1 MTYYKAIRCER
12 GCGHEVIPKT
22 PETYWKAV
30 REDGTDFY
38 TGTVQWAPESG
49 DIPAEGLVV
58 THPTSTVW
66 GERHATH
73 LCASTSPTDCTGF
86 KWPCRLLEME
96 PVAEVHEHEGCKVS
110 ALSWRVVRE
119 LPAIQALGPQG
130 AAVAALIDGL
140 RRLDAEALARLADA
154 RVAARVAVRGAA
166 RDAAR
171 VAARVAVRDAVR
183 GAARD
188 AARDAVRDAVRG
200 AARDAAWDAARG
212 AARDAAWDAA
222 DAAVALV
229 VWDLI
234 TSEHRDT
241 LTAPIRTALP
251 DLWADV
257 TAHLPHDKE
266 LDR

>member
-1 MTYYKAIRCER
+1 M
-12 GCGHEVIPKT
+12 
-22 PETYWKAV
+22 TYWKAV

-38 TGTVQWAPESG
+38 SGTVRWAPEQG
-49 DIPAEGLVV
+49 DIPAEGIAVA
-58 THPTSTVW
+58 HPTSTAW
-66 GERHATH
+66 GEDHSTH

-96 PVAEVHEHEGCKVS
+96 PVAEVHEHAGSKVS

-119 LPAIQALGPQG
+119 LPAMQALGPQG

-154 RVAARVAVRGAA
+154 RVAAWGAAWGAAWDAVRV
-166 RDAAR
+166 AAR
-171 VAARVAVRDAVR
+171 VAARD
-183 GAARD
+183 
-188 AARDAVRDAVRG
+188 
-200 AARDAAWDAARG
+200 

-222 DAAVALV
+222 DPAVALV

>member
-1 MTYYKAIRCER
+1 M
-12 GCGHEVIPKT
+12 
-22 PETYWKAV
+22 TYWKAV

-38 TGTVQWAPESG
+38 SGTVRWAPEQG
-49 DIPAEGLVV
+49 DIPAEGIAVA
-58 THPTSTVW
+58 HPTSTAW
-66 GERHATH
+66 GEDHSTH

-96 PVAEVHEHEGCKVS
+96 PVAEVHEHAGSKVS

-119 LPAIQALGPQG
+119 LPAMQALGPQG

-140 RRLDAEALARLADA
+140 RRLDAEALARMADA
-154 RVAARVAVRGAA
+154 W
-166 RDAAR
+166 
-171 VAARVAVRDAVR
+171 
-183 GAARD
+183 D
-188 AARDAVRDAVRG
+188 AARDAVRGAVRDAADAAVRGAVRDAAWDAVRG
-200 AARDAAWDAARG
+200 AAWDAADAAVRGAVRGAAWDAVHGAAWDAVRG
-212 AARDAAWDAA
+212 AVRDAADAA

>member
-1 MTYYKAIRCER
+1 M
-12 GCGHEVIPKT
+12 
-22 PETYWKAV
+22 TYWKAV

-38 TGTVQWAPESG
+38 SGTVRWAPEQG
-49 DIPAEGLVV
+49 DIPAEGIAVA
-58 THPTSTVW
+58 HPTSTAW
-66 GERHATH
+66 GEDHSTH

-96 PVAEVHEHEGCKVS
+96 PVAEVHEHAGSKVS

-119 LPAIQALGPQG
+119 LPAMQALGPQG

-154 RVAARVAVRGAA
+154 RG
-166 RDAAR
+166 
-171 VAARVAVRDAVR
+171 
-183 GAARD
+183 
-188 AARDAVRDAVRG
+188 
-200 AARDAAWDAARG
+200 AAWDAVWG
-212 AARDAAWDAA
+212 AAR

>member
-1 MTYYKAIRCER
+1 M
-12 GCGHEVIPKT
+12 
-22 PETYWKAV
+22 TYWKAV

-38 TGTVQWAPESG
+38 SGTVRWAPEQG
-49 DIPAEGLVV
+49 DIPAEGIAVA
-58 THPTSTVW
+58 HPTSTAW
-66 GERHATH
+66 GEDHSTH

-96 PVAEVHEHEGCKVS
+96 PVAEVHEHAGSKVS

-119 LPAIQALGPQG
+119 LPAMQALGPQG

-154 RVAARVAVRGAA
+154 RVAAWDAVWGAV
-166 RDAAR
+166 R
-171 VAARVAVRDAVR
+171 VAARGAVRV
-183 GAARD
+183 AAR
-188 AARDAVRDAVRG
+188 
-200 AARDAAWDAARG
+200 
-212 AARDAAWDAA
+212 

-257 TAHLPHDKE
+257 TAHLPHAKE

>member
-1 MTYYKAIRCER
+1 MTYYKA
-12 GCGHEVIPKT
+12 
-22 PETYWKAV
+22 V
-30 REDGTDFY
+30 RPDGTDFY

-49 DIPAEGLVV
+49 DIPTEGLVV
-58 THPTSTVW
+58 THPTSMTW
-66 GERHATH
+66 KRGHATH

-86 KWPCRLLEME
+86 AWPCRLLEVE
-96 PVAEVHEHEGCKVS
+96 PVAEVHEHEGRKVS

-119 LPAIQALGPQG
+119 LPAMQALGPQG

-154 RVAARVAVRGAA
+154 R
-166 RDAAR
+166 
-171 VAARVAVRDAVR
+171 DAV
-183 GAARD
+183 
-188 AARDAVRDAVRG
+188 
-200 AARDAAWDAARG
+200 RDAAWDAV
-212 AARDAAWDAA
+212 RDAADAAA

>member
-1 MTYYKAIRCER
+1 M
-12 GCGHEVIPKT
+12 
-22 PETYWKAV
+22 TYWKAV

-38 TGTVQWAPESG
+38 SGTVRWAPEQG
-49 DIPAEGLVV
+49 DIPAEGIAVA
-58 THPTSTVW
+58 HPTSTAW
-66 GERHATH
+66 GEDHSTH

-96 PVAEVHEHEGCKVS
+96 PVAEVHEHAGSKVS

-119 LPAIQALGPQG
+119 LPAMQALGPQG

-140 RRLDAEALARLADA
+140 RRLDAEAPARLADA
-154 RVAARVAVRGAA
+154 RVAVWGAVWGAAWDAVWDAVWGAVRGAA
-166 RDAAR
+166 W
-171 VAARVAVRDAVR
+171 
-183 GAARD
+183 
-188 AARDAVRDAVRG
+188 DAVRDAVRG
-200 AARDAAWDAARG
+200 
-212 AARDAAWDAA
+212 AA

>member
-1 MTYYKAIRCER
+1 M
-12 GCGHEVIPKT
+12 
-22 PETYWKAV
+22 TYWKAV

-38 TGTVQWAPESG
+38 SGTVRWAPEQG
-49 DIPAEGLVV
+49 DIPAEGIAVA
-58 THPTSTVW
+58 HPTSTAW
-66 GERHATH
+66 GEDHSTH

-96 PVAEVHEHEGCKVS
+96 PVAEVHEHAGSKVS

-119 LPAIQALGPQG
+119 LPAMQALGPQG

-154 RVAARVAVRGAA
+154 W
-166 RDAAR
+166 
-171 VAARVAVRDAVR
+171 
-183 GAARD
+183 D
-188 AARDAVRDAVRG
+188 AARDAVRGAVRDAADAAVRGAVRGAAWDAVRG
-200 AARDAAWDAARG
+200 AVRDAA
-212 AARDAAWDAA
+212 DAA

-241 LTAPIRTALP
+241 LTAPIRAALP

>member
-1 MTYYKAIRCER
+1 M
-12 GCGHEVIPKT
+12 
-22 PETYWKAV
+22 TYWKAV

-38 TGTVQWAPESG
+38 SGTVRWAPEQG
-49 DIPAEGLVV
+49 DIPAEGIAVA
-58 THPTSTVW
+58 HPTSTAW
-66 GERHATH
+66 GEDHSTH

-96 PVAEVHEHEGCKVS
+96 PVAEVHEHAGSKVS

-119 LPAIQALGPQG
+119 LPAMQALGPQG
-130 AAVAALIDGL
+130 AAVAALIDGVG
-140 RRLDAEALARLADA
+140 RLDAEALARLADA
-154 RVAARVAVRGAA
+154 RGAA
-166 RDAAR
+166 
-171 VAARVAVRDAVR
+171 RDAVR

-188 AARDAVRDAVRG
+188 AARDAVRGAAWDAVRG
-200 AARDAAWDAARG
+200 AAWDAVR
-212 AARDAAWDAA
+212 DAA

-257 TAHLPHDKE
+257 TAHPHDKE

>member
-1 MTYYKAIRCER
+1 M
-12 GCGHEVIPKT
+12 
-22 PETYWKAV
+22 TYWKAV

-38 TGTVQWAPESG
+38 SGTVRWAPEQG
-49 DIPAEGLVV
+49 DIPAEGIAVA
-58 THPTSTVW
+58 HPTSTAW
-66 GERHATH
+66 GEDHSTH

-96 PVAEVHEHEGCKVS
+96 PVAEVHEHAGSKVS

-119 LPAIQALGPQG
+119 LPAMQALGPQG

-154 RVAARVAVRGAA
+154 RG
-166 RDAAR
+166 
-171 VAARVAVRDAVR
+171 
-183 GAARD
+183 
-188 AARDAVRDAVRG
+188 AARDAVRG
-200 AARDAAWDAARG
+200 
-212 AARDAAWDAA
+212 AAWDAA

>member
-1 MTYYKAIRCER
+1 M
-12 GCGHEVIPKT
+12 
-22 PETYWKAV
+22 TYWKAV
-30 REDGTDFY
+30 REDGTDFHS
-38 TGTVQWAPESG
+38 GTVRWAPEQG
-49 DIPAEGLVV
+49 DIPAEGIAVA
-58 THPTSTVW
+58 HPTSTAW
-66 GERHATH
+66 GEDHSTH

-96 PVAEVHEHEGCKVS
+96 PVAEVHEHAGSKVS

-119 LPAIQALGPQG
+119 LPAMQALGPQG

-154 RVAARVAVRGAA
+154 W
-166 RDAAR
+166 
-171 VAARVAVRDAVR
+171 
-183 GAARD
+183 D
-188 AARDAVRDAVRG
+188 AARDAVRGAVRDAADAAVRGAVRGAAWDAVRG
-200 AARDAAWDAARG
+200 AAWDAVRGAVRDAA
-212 AARDAAWDAA
+212 DAA

>member
-1 MTYYKAIRCER
+1 M
-12 GCGHEVIPKT
+12 
-22 PETYWKAV
+22 TYWKAV

-38 TGTVQWAPESG
+38 SGTVRWAPEQG
-49 DIPAEGLVV
+49 DIPAEGIAVA
-58 THPTSTVW
+58 HPTSTAW
-66 GERHATH
+66 GEDHSTH

-96 PVAEVHEHEGCKVS
+96 PVAEVHEHAGSKVS

-119 LPAIQALGPQG
+119 LPAMQALGPQG

-154 RVAARVAVRGAA
+154 RVAAW
-166 RDAAR
+166 
-171 VAARVAVRDAVR
+171 DAVW
-183 GAARD
+183 
-188 AARDAVRDAVRG
+188 G
-200 AARDAAWDAARG
+200 AARDAAWDAA
-212 AARDAAWDAA
+212 WDA

-251 DLWADV
+251 DLWAD
-257 TAHLPHDKE
+257 A
-266 LDR
+266 

>member
-1 MTYYKAIRCER
+1 M
-12 GCGHEVIPKT
+12 
-22 PETYWKAV
+22 TYWKAA

-38 TGTVQWAPESG
+38 SGTVRWAPEQG
-49 DIPAEGLVV
+49 DIPAEGIAVA
-58 THPTSTVW
+58 HPTSTAW
-66 GERHATH
+66 GEDHSTH

-96 PVAEVHEHEGCKVS
+96 PVAEVHEHAGSKVS

-119 LPAIQALGPQG
+119 LPAMQALGPQG

-154 RVAARVAVRGAA
+154 RVAVRGAVRGAV
-166 RDAAR
+166 R
-171 VAARVAVRDAVR
+171 VAARD
-183 GAARD
+183 
-188 AARDAVRDAVRG
+188 
-200 AARDAAWDAARG
+200 AARDAAWDAAW
-212 AARDAAWDAA
+212 DAVWGAA

-257 TAHLPHDKE
+257 TAHLPHAKE

>member
-1 MTYYKAIRCER
+1 M
-12 GCGHEVIPKT
+12 
-22 PETYWKAV
+22 TYWKAV

-38 TGTVQWAPESG
+38 SGTVRWAPEQG
-49 DIPAEGLVV
+49 DIPAEGIAVA
-58 THPTSTVW
+58 HPTSTAW
-66 GERHATH
+66 GEDHSTH

-96 PVAEVHEHEGCKVS
+96 PVAEVHEHAGSKVS

-119 LPAIQALGPQG
+119 LPAMQALGPQG

-154 RVAARVAVRGAA
+154 W
-166 RDAAR
+166 
-171 VAARVAVRDAVR
+171 
-183 GAARD
+183 D
-188 AARDAVRDAVRG
+188 AARDAVRGAVRDAADAAVRGAVRG
-200 AARDAAWDAARG
+200 AAWDAVRDAVRDAA
-212 AARDAAWDAA
+212 DAA

>member
-1 MTYYKAIRCER
+1 MTYF
-12 GCGHEVIPKT
+12 
-22 PETYWKAV
+22 KAV
-30 REDGTDFY
+30 RPDGTDFY
-38 TGTVQWAPESG
+38 SGTVRWAPEQG
-49 DIPAEGLVV
+49 DIPAEGIAVA
-58 THPTSTVW
+58 HPTSTAW
-66 GERHATH
+66 GEDHSTH

-96 PVAEVHEHEGCKVS
+96 PVAEVHEHAGSKVS

-119 LPAIQALGPQG
+119 LPAMQALGPQG

-154 RVAARVAVRGAA
+154 W
-166 RDAAR
+166 
-171 VAARVAVRDAVR
+171 
-183 GAARD
+183 D
-188 AARDAVRDAVRG
+188 AARDAVRGAVRDAADAAVRGAVRGAAWDAVRG
-200 AARDAAWDAARG
+200 AAWDAVRDAA
-212 AARDAAWDAA
+212 DAA

>member
-1 MTYYKAIRCER
+1 M
-12 GCGHEVIPKT
+12 
-22 PETYWKAV
+22 TYWKAV

-38 TGTVQWAPESG
+38 SGTVRWAPEQG
-49 DIPAEGLVV
+49 DIPAEGIAVA
-58 THPTSTVW
+58 HPTSTAW
-66 GERHATH
+66 GEDHSTH

-96 PVAEVHEHEGCKVS
+96 PVAEVHEHAGSKVS

-119 LPAIQALGPQG
+119 LPAMQALGPQG

-154 RVAARVAVRGAA
+154 RVAVRGAV
-166 RDAAR
+166 R
-171 VAARVAVRDAVR
+171 VAARGAVRV
-183 GAARD
+183 AARD
-188 AARDAVRDAVRG
+188 AARDA
-200 AARDAAWDAARG
+200 AW
-212 AARDAAWDAA
+212 DAAWDAA

>member
-1 MTYYKAIRCER
+1 MTYYKAIR
-12 GCGHEVIPKT
+12 P
-22 PETYWKAV
+22 
-30 REDGTDFY
+30 DGTDFY
-38 TGTVQWAPESG
+38 TGTVQWAPVQG
-49 DIPAEGLVV
+49 GIPAEGIVV
-58 THPTSTVW
+58 THPTSTKW
-66 GERHATH
+66 EFGHKTH

-86 KWPCRLLEME
+86 EWPCRLLEVE

-119 LPAIQALGPQG
+119 LPAMQALGPQC

-154 RVAARVAVRGAA
+154 RDAARYAA

-171 VAARVAVRDAVR
+171 Y
-183 GAARD
+183 
-188 AARDAVRDAVRG
+188 AARDAVWD
-200 AARDAAWDAARG
+200 AARYAAWDAARY
-212 AARDAAWDAA
+212 AAWAA
-222 DAAVALV
+222 AWHAAWDAAVALV

-257 TAHLPHDKE
+257 TAHLSHEKE
-266 LDR
+266 AAR

>member
-1 MTYYKAIRCER
+1 MTYYKAIRCEC

-96 PVAEVHEHEGCKVS
+96 PVAEVHEHAGSKVS

-119 LPAIQALGPQG
+119 LPAMQALGPQG

-154 RVAARVAVRGAA
+154 W
-166 RDAAR
+166 
-171 VAARVAVRDAVR
+171 
-183 GAARD
+183 D
-188 AARDAVRDAVRG
+188 AARDAVRGAV
-200 AARDAAWDAARG
+200 RDAA
-212 AARDAAWDAA
+212 DAA

>member
-1 MTYYKAIRCER
+1 M
-12 GCGHEVIPKT
+12 
-22 PETYWKAV
+22 TYWKAV

-38 TGTVQWAPESG
+38 SGTVRWAPEQG
-49 DIPAEGLVV
+49 DIPAEGIAVA
-58 THPTSTVW
+58 HPTSTAW
-66 GERHATH
+66 GEDHSTH

-96 PVAEVHEHEGCKVS
+96 PVAEVHEHAGSKVS

-119 LPAIQALGPQG
+119 LPAMQALGPQG

-154 RVAARVAVRGAA
+154 RVAVWGAARDAVRVAVRGAV
-166 RDAAR
+166 R
-171 VAARVAVRDAVR
+171 VAAWDAVR
-183 GAARD
+183 GAA
-188 AARDAVRDAVRG
+188 
-200 AARDAAWDAARG
+200 W
-212 AARDAAWDAA
+212 DAAWDAA

>member
-1 MTYYKAIRCER
+1 M
-12 GCGHEVIPKT
+12 
-22 PETYWKAV
+22 TYWKAV

-38 TGTVQWAPESG
+38 SGTVRWAPEQG
-49 DIPAEGLVV
+49 DIPAEGIAVA
-58 THPTSTVW
+58 HPTSTAW
-66 GERHATH
+66 GEDHSTH

-96 PVAEVHEHEGCKVS
+96 PVAEVHEHAGSKVS

-119 LPAIQALGPQG
+119 LPAMQALGPQG

-154 RVAARVAVRGAA
+154 RVAAWDAVWGTV
-166 RDAAR
+166 R
-171 VAARVAVRDAVR
+171 VAARGAVRV
-183 GAARD
+183 
-188 AARDAVRDAVRG
+188 
-200 AARDAAWDAARG
+200 AARDAAWDAVREAGRDAAWV
-212 AARDAAWDAA
+212 AARDAAWVAA
-222 DAAVALV
+222 GALV

-234 TSEHRDT
+234 DPAQRTT

-257 TAHLPHDKE
+257 TAHLPHAKE

>member
-1 MTYYKAIRCER
+1 MND
-12 GCGHEVIPKT
+12 VT
-22 PETYWKAV
+22 PFAYWKAV

-86 KWPCRLLEME
+86 KWPCRLLEVE

-130 AAVAALIDGL
+130 AAAAALIDGL
-140 RRLDAEALARLADA
+140 RRLDAEALARLDIAAWAAWDA
-154 RVAARVAVRGAA
+154 AWEAA

-171 VAARVAVRDAVR
+171 VAARVA
-183 GAARD
+183 ARD
-188 AARDAVRDAVRG
+188 AARVAAWD
-200 AARDAAWDAARG
+200 AARDAAWY
-212 AARDAAWDAA
+212 
-222 DAAVALV
+222 AAVALAT
-229 VWDLI
+229 WDLI
-234 TSEHRDT
+234 DPAHRT
-241 LTAPIRTALP
+241 ALTAPIRAALP

>member
-1 MTYYKAIRCER
+1 M
-12 GCGHEVIPKT
+12 
-22 PETYWKAV
+22 TYWKAV

-38 TGTVQWAPESG
+38 SGTVRWAPEQG
-49 DIPAEGLVV
+49 DIPAEGIAVA
-58 THPTSTVW
+58 HPTSTAW
-66 GERHATH
+66 GEDHSTH

-96 PVAEVHEHEGCKVS
+96 PVAEVHEHAGSKVS

-119 LPAIQALGPQG
+119 LPAMQALGPQG

-154 RVAARVAVRGAA
+154 RVAVRGA
-166 RDAAR
+166 
-171 VAARVAVRDAVR
+171 VWDAV
-183 GAARD
+183 
-188 AARDAVRDAVRG
+188 
-200 AARDAAWDAARG
+200 RDAAWDAVRG
-212 AARDAAWDAA
+212 AVWDAVRDAARDAAWDAA